1 MALYFASH
9 EQVKLNVVPPT
20 RLKGD
25 GHMRAAAPCLQQ
37 LYLESFLWHALAM
50 SVNHR
55 SKFTTTNTSK
65 ARCEATV
72 MSNVCCIH
80 VIYNIVRWYVW
91 QCMHAI
97 RSKGL
102 GKKCQSMHHLSRG
115 NSLRCYC
122 YLATNS
128 NWQEAEMQVMGMASQ
143 RHLAPSN
150 TMLSKQTLPM
160 SLNRPNVTREPAA
173 A

>member
-1 MALYFASH
+1 MVTCELRRHVSNNCIRNLFSG
-9 EQVKLNVVPPT
+9 N
-20 RLKGD
+20 
-25 GHMRAAAPCLQQ
+25 
-37 LYLESFLWHALAM
+37 ALAM

-65 ARCEATV
+65 ARCEATA

-80 VIYNIVRWYVW
+80 VTYNIVRWYVW

-102 GKKCQSMHHLSRG
+102 GKCRSMHHLSRG
-115 NSLRCYC
+115 NSLRCYR
-122 YLATNS
+122 YLASNS
-128 NWQEAEMQVMGMASQ
+128 NWQEAEMRVIGMACQ
-143 RHLAPSN
+143 RHLAPSDM
-150 TMLSKQTLPM
+150 MLSKLTLPM
-160 SLNRPNVTREPAA
+160 SLNLPNVTREPAA

>member
-1 MALYFASH
+1 MVTCELRRHVSNNCIRNLFSG
-9 EQVKLNVVPPT
+9 N
-20 RLKGD
+20 
-25 GHMRAAAPCLQQ
+25 
-37 LYLESFLWHALAM
+37 ALAM

-80 VIYNIVRWYVW
+80 VTYNIVIWYVW

-102 GKKCQSMHHLSRG
+102 GKHAGQCII
-115 NSLRCYC
+115 SLVETLYDATGIL
-122 YLATNS
+122 LATATGRKLKCKS
-128 NWQEAEMQVMGMASQ
+128 
-143 RHLAPSN
+143 
-150 TMLSKQTLPM
+150 
-160 SLNRPNVTREPAA
+160 
-173 A
+173 